1 MKNAI
6 YLSLMLLLIS
16 VLGCR
21 NRQKA
26 VTESD
31 SDEDF
36 PKEMVDFVPYEANPV
51 FGGTGQDTWDKKIRE
66 RGYILLDEGIYKMW
80 YTGYKGEDD
89 DPKYLGYATS
99 KDGINWTRYPDNPI
113 FTGLWTEDMQVVK
126 YRGKYYMFAEGEN
139 DIPHSLISDDG
150 IHWKEEGPLDIRYV
164 NGDPLTPGPYGTP
177 TVWIEDGKWHLFYER
192 NDEAIWLAVSTDHKV
207 WTNVQDDPVIKVG
220 PEKYDT
226 IAVAVNQIVKYKD
239 KYYAYYHGTDYA
251 DWLNNEVKST
261 WSSNVAMS
269 EDLIHWVKYPKNPI
283 IEDNH
288 SSPIMVYDG
297 KQYRLYTMHAA
308 VSVFFPKE
316 TE

>member
-1 MKNAI
+1 
-6 YLSLMLLLIS
+6 MLLLIS

-26 VTESD
+26 VTESKN
-31 SDEDF
+31 DEDF
-36 PKEMVDFVPYEANPV
+36 PKEMVEFVPYEDNPV
-51 FGGTGQDTWDKKIRE
+51 FEGTGLDTWDNQIRE
-66 RGYILLDEGIYKMW
+66 RGYILFEDSTYKMW
-80 YTGYKGEDD
+80 YTGYKGEDT

-99 KDGINWTRYPDNPI
+99 TDGIHWVRYPGNPI
-113 FTGLWTEDMQVVK
+113 FSDCWTEDMQVVIHD
-126 YRGKYYMFAEGEN
+126 GKYYMFAEGKN
-139 DIPHSLISDDG
+139 DIPHLLTSDNG
-150 IHWKEEGPLDIRYV
+150 IHWKREGPLDIRYT
-164 NGDPLTPGPYGTP
+164 NGEPLTPGPYGTP
-177 TVWIEDGKWHLFYER
+177 TVWIENGKWYLYYER

-220 PEKYDT
+220 PGKYDSE
-226 IAVAVNQIVKYKD
+226 AVAVNQIVKYNG
-239 KYYAYYHGTDYA
+239 KYYAYYHGTDFA

-269 EDLIHWVKYPKNPI
+269 EDLVHWVKYPKNPI
-283 IEDNH
+283 IGDNH

-308 VSVFFPKE
+308 VCVYYPKE